1 MTGRATASVEHLPHY
16 GEHFPFIPWSLTS
29 KLRVSWVFAA
39 ELRRVLG
46 LRRFLAFWLAL
57 PLRLPPTLRRH
68 RAGFREM
75 RRRFGVIAEAEWVLL
90 VVIHGVLEHRDGPAE
105 ATTSPGGRSSAR
117 RRS

>member
-1 MTGRATASVEHLPHY
+1 MTDRPTASVEHLPHY
-16 GEHFPFIPWSLTS
+16 GKHFPFIPWSLTS